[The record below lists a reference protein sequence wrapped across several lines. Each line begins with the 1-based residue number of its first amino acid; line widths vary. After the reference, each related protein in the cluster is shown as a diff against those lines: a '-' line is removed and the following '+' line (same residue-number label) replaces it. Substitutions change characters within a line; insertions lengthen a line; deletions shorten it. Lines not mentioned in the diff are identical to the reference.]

1 MSFNKSKTRQSAE
14 RYLAQGK
21 IRAAINEYVFIV
33 DNDPADYNTL
43 NVLGDL
49 YARVNEKDEAVDC
62 FKRLA
67 EHYNKQGFSQKA
79 IAIYNKITRL
89 KPDAVEVSAKLA
101 PLYQM
106 KGLMAEARS
115 HYSVLAEYYKNN
127 GKKLEALKI
136 WQQIA
141 ELDPN
146 NVEVFFTLAENY
158 LQENYTEEAAEAFTE
173 AGRRF
178 STQKNYEKA
187 IHAYSKAL
195 EIHPL
200 DIGAIEGLITCQITC
215 GYYDEAIGL
224 IETTLEEHPNNIDL
238 MSLLLSCHIELSNY
252 VESENTVIALVER
265 EPANY
270 RKFLDVVGLH
280 LKNKDTVA
288 ATRMLS
294 MCSEHLLVA
303 GQGEELKTWID
314 EILAQNPEQVEALS
328 LLVRLHAW
336 QREDSELQAAL
347 IRMAESANAN
357 DDEENEKTALSQL
370 VLMAPHETRFRERL
384 EELGGSDAQVSFG
397 YEEGGISIVEES
409 EVPTFESFGSLSDN
423 NEEATDQTVDFG
435 IVEDISSLT
444 SDTDTSSTGFAFVD
458 TDQYFDASTE
468 SLNGNGHAES
478 NGSNGFYPTIDLS
491 EADVI
496 AEPASPKSELEKS
509 REAHL
514 HQELESVDFY
524 LNEGYRDLA
533 IQTLDLLES
542 QFGSHTEIES
552 RRRQLDE
559 TLEPEESQVL
569 EASEEVMAP
578 QETEITEIEES
589 SEYKFEAVTSVE
601 ESAVEA
607 NVEGAIEDD
616 EIARQYVEE
625 DNAPEIAETI
635 QEFTPEISEVVEA
648 APVEEIA
655 PVQETAEEVVAVE
668 EIAPLEESGQIEVET
683 AETSEISETFT
694 GQFVSVDEGFD
705 NNNDDEA
712 AEISAHEDL
721 QTFLSEELDESLDLS
736 EAGSELSLFEE
747 FRSGLDLEDAAPVA
761 DSDYET
767 HYNMGTAYKEMG
779 LFEDAVEEFQEAVK
793 LVSPDEDGRRYLQC
807 CHSLGHCFM
816 EKTMPKLAQLW
827 YEKALQS
834 RDLTIEEKQA
844 LNYEIALAFEKQGK
858 PGQAVEIYS
867 NIYALDVTYRDVKD
881 KLESLQG

>member
-21 IRAAINEYVFIV
+21 IKAAINEYVFIV
-33 DNDPADYNTL
+33 DNDPNDYNTL

-79 IAIYNKITRL
+79 IAIYNKISRL

-158 LQENYTEEAAEAFTE
+158 LQENYNEEAAEAFTE

-187 IHAYSKAL
+187 INAYSKAL
-195 EIHPL
+195 AIHPL
-200 DIGAIEGLITCQITC
+200 EISAIEGLISCQITC
-215 GYYDEAIGL
+215 GYYDEAISL
-224 IETTLEEHPNNIDL
+224 IENTLEEHSNNIDL
-238 MSLLLSCHIELSNY
+238 MSLLLSCHVELGNY
-252 VESENTVIALVER
+252 VEAENTVIALVER

-270 RKFLDVVGLH
+270 RKFLDVVALH
-280 LKNKDTVA
+280 LKNKDTLS
-288 ATRMLS
+288 ATRILA

-303 GQGEELKTWID
+303 GQAEELKTWID
-314 EILAQNPEQVEALS
+314 EILAQNPEVVEALT

-336 QREDSELQAAL
+336 QREDDELRAAL
-347 IRMAESANAN
+347 IRMAEAANAN
-357 DDEENEKTALSQL
+357 DDPENEKTALSQL
-370 VLMAPHETRFRERL
+370 VLMAPQEIRFRERL
-384 EELGGSDAQVSFG
+384 ADLGGSDSQVSFG
-397 YEEGGISIVEES
+397 YEESAGSLVES

-423 NEEATDQTVDFG
+423 REEEVDQTIDFG
-435 IVEDISSLT
+435 VTENIDDLT
-444 SDTDTSSTGFAFVD
+444 SDRDTNSTGFAFVD
-458 TDQYFDASTE
+458 NDSYFGVSSE
-468 SLNGNGHAES
+468 ILNGNGHGES
-478 NGSNGFYPTIDLS
+478 NGTNGFHPTIDLS
-491 EADVI
+491 EANVI
-496 AEPASPKSELEKS
+496 AEPAPSPRSELEKS

-514 HQELESVDFY
+514 YQELESVDFY

-533 IQTLDLLES
+533 VQTLDLLES
-542 QFGSHTEIES
+542 QFGAHPEIEV
-552 RRRQLDE
+552 RRAQLGE
-559 TLEPEESQVL
+559 RSGPAEF
-569 EASEEVMAP
+569 EASVETFSPVEAEVA
-578 QETEITEIEES
+578 ES
-589 SEYKFEAVTSVE
+589 SEYQFAEEIYPE
-601 ESAVEA
+601 ESFADA
-607 NVEGAIEDD
+607 G
-616 EIARQYVEE
+616 EILGS
-625 DNAPEIAETI
+625 P
-635 QEFTPEISEVVEA
+635 
-648 APVEEIA
+648 
-655 PVQETAEEVVAVE
+655 AVE
-668 EIAPLEESGQIEVET
+668 EIVEYAAQEIPEIVPEFASENPVAEEIVEASDQIAPEAVAAQPVVEDNAEAEAEQYVSADFGIEENYDVEIPVQ
-683 AETSEISETFT
+683 ENLGELLK
-694 GQFVSVDEGFD
+694 D
-705 NNNDDEA
+705 
-712 AEISAHEDL
+712 
-721 QTFLSEELDESLDLS
+721 ELDAVPDLS

-747 FRSGLDLEDAAPVA
+747 FRSGLGLEDAEPVA

-793 LVSPDEDGRRYLQC
+793 LVAADEDGRRYLHC

-816 EKTMPKLAQLW
+816 EKSMPKLAQLW

-834 RDLTIEEKQA
+834 RDLTVEEKQA

-858 PGQAVEIYS
+858 PNQATEIYS
-867 NIYALDVTYRDVKD
+867 EIYALDVTYRDVKD
-881 KLESLQG
+881 KLESLGRA